1 MRSVVTDGAEVPGGV
16 EHAVAV
22 PGVPGVE
29 DPVRLAKWMA
39 GAGIA
44 DLGELRSVQLIAGGR
59 SNLTYRLDL
68 AAGRVVLR
76 RPPLGH
82 VLPTAHD
89 MSREY
94 RVLSALQH
102 TAVPVPTP
110 LASCQDTDVIGA
122 PFYLMRYVDGQ
133 VLRTVQDGERLTEEQ
148 AADVSELLA
157 SMMAT
162 IHGVDLAAAGLETFG
177 KPDGYLARQLNRW
190 QRQWELS
197 NTRDMPGY
205 AELVQRLTA
214 GLPASAEGTLVHG
227 DFRLDNTLIRLDE
240 PTRIAA
246 VVDWEMST
254 LGDPL
259 ADLGLT
265 LSYWADPGEAFPDI
279 NLGASITALPGFCTR
294 AEFAARYSE
303 LTGRDVSEVGYYI
316 AFGHFKLAVVLEGI
330 HARFLQNKTVG
341 EGFER
346 EGQAVPV
353 LIARAH
359 HMLDTV
365 G

>member
-1 MRSVVTDGAEVPGGV
+1 MVTGGIEVPGGIQR
-16 EHAVAV
+16 V

-39 GAGIA
+39 GAGLA
-44 DLGELRSVQLIAGGR
+44 DLGELRGVQLIAGGR

-68 AAGRVVLR
+68 DGGQVVLR

-89 MSREY
+89 MNREY
-94 RVLSALQH
+94 RVLSALSG
-102 TAVPVPTP
+102 TAVPVPQP
-110 LASCQDTDVIGA
+110 LANCQDAEVVGA
-122 PFYLMRYVDGQ
+122 PFYLMRFVDGL
-133 VLRTVQDGERLTEEQ
+133 VLRTMQDGEILSPEQ
-148 AADVSELLA
+148 AAELSELLA
-157 SMMAT
+157 ATMAT
-162 IHGVDLAAAGLETFG
+162 IHGVDYAEVGLADFG
-177 KPDGYLARQLNRW
+177 RPDGYLARQLSRW

-197 NTRDMPGY
+197 NTREMPGY
-205 AELVQRLTA
+205 GELVARLAA
-214 GLPASAEGTLVHG
+214 GLPESAEGTLVHG
-227 DFRLDNTLIRLDE
+227 DFRLDNTLVRLTS
-240 PTRIAA
+240 PASIAA

-265 LSYWADPGEAFPDI
+265 LSYWADGGEAFPDL
-279 NLGASITALPGFCTR
+279 NVGATITALPGFRTR
-294 AEFAARYSE
+294 SEFAARYAE

-316 AFGHFKLAVVLEGI
+316 AFGYFKLAVVLEGI
-330 HARFLQNKTVG
+330 HARYLLRQTVG

-346 EGQAVPV
+346 EGPAVPI

-359 HMLDTV
+359 QMLDTV
-365 G
+365 A